1 MNNFVRFG
9 LVALVA
15 PALIVG
21 CGNST
26 SNESSQGS
34 NESQQ
39 STSQDPKASN
49 VDSPDTTSFET
60 SGSGEVASAGGDGV
74 LPDGVQGSRTSP
86 LHTSTV
92 AASSADGNTVVPL
105 TSGQDLCATFEATG
119 VGVQFEQAGVSG
131 LRYLVSFVG
140 APYGYH
146 QATVVCS
153 TSNQAITSGGEG
165 PGDAGVSVA
174 CPSDKPRVRTGTAER
189 LFTLPHL
196 VLGPTVR
203 STCPGTTARVKTEC
217 GTSAS
222 RTPPPTKLLP
232 LPSGQ
237 SATEIV
243 SSVIDPPVVHAG
255 SRCRQAGVNTRAS
268 SSRQHRPGSLL
279 TS

>member
-26 SNESSQGS
+26 SNESSQRS

-39 STSQDPKASN
+39 STSQDSKAPN

-60 SGSGEVASAGGDGV
+60 SGGGEVASAGGDGV

-174 CPSDKPRVRTGTAER
+174 CPSDKPRVRTGTGGAAFHIATSGAR
-189 LFTLPHL
+189 TNSAQY
-196 VLGPTVR
+196 VSGNYGPSQNGMWNFR
-203 STCPGTTARVKTEC
+203 FKN
-217 GTSAS
+217 TSADQ
-222 RTPPPTKLLP
+222 TIT
-232 LPSGQ
+232 
-237 SATEIV
+237 ATV
-243 SSVIDPPVVHAG
+243 WAVCD
-255 SRCRQAGVNTRAS
+255 
-268 SSRQHRPGSLL
+268 
-279 TS
+279 